1 MALFRKHPNCD
12 QTVLLIGTS
21 STVQH
26 SNYTTHIHLLKYAW
40 LTIASSICMMSAAAW
55 SRARGCCK
63 VHTIPAGGGGSLW
76 APPAHTCAVTSEEE
90 GGKIGGEASKSR
102 PRSPWE
108 VCVTVQNQNTVGVLG
123 GGGGDEMDAFVMG
136 THSTTRLGEVSI
148 SLWPWQPRDVWGGSD
163 RNLACYG

>member
-90 GGKIGGEASKSR
+90 GGKIGGEASSR
-102 PRSPWE
+102 GREVHGKCVLQSKIKTQWVSLGWE
-108 VCVTVQNQNTVGVLG
+108 GGMRWTLLLWEHTALRVSRGGFHISVALATQRLVG
-123 GGGGDEMDAFVMG
+123 GGQIG
-136 THSTTRLGEVSI
+136 I
-148 SLWPWQPRDVWGGSD
+148 
-163 RNLACYG
+163 